1 MSPEPGSL
9 FQDFPSCDNEED
21 AIKSLAKIYA
31 VPDKE
36 IERILTHPDVVEI
49 AKSDTELLS
58 PYFPFVISMLLK
70 SHPRYELTHAAY
82 YHSTSYDG
90 CPSWFDEGLLGSS
103 AGIGCFIEKISGLI
117 PEEKREAVVQESRRI
132 VAFRSELEGSTA
144 KGTGPYA
151 WNTLAAASSSE
162 NGIRYQV
169 PEAIQDLWGRS
180 LVGRGDLI
188 DLSGV
193 IREKLKPVVV
203 KFKGATTDLD
213 TYCSV
218 LWGYLLSENGETHL
232 THTFVGDG
240 VGIPRESILAI
251 IDV

>member
-1 MSPEPGSL
+1 MS
-9 FQDFPSCDNEED
+9 FIPSCDSKED
-21 AIKSLAKIYA
+21 AINSLAKIYA

-36 IERILTHPDVVEI
+36 IKRILTHPDVVEI
-49 AKSDTELLS
+49 AKSDIELLS
-58 PYFPFVISMLLK
+58 PYFPAVISMLLK
-70 SHPRYELTHAAY
+70 ARPRYELTHAAY

-103 AGIGCFIEKISGLI
+103 AGIGRFIEKISGLI
-117 PEEKREAVVQESRRI
+117 PEEKREAVVQKSRRI
-132 VAFRSELEGSTA
+132 VASRSELEGSTA
-144 KGTGPYA
+144 KSTGPYA

-162 NGIRYQV
+162 NGISYQV
-169 PEAIQDLWGRS
+169 PEAIQDLWRGNSVEHGNLINLGR
-180 LVGRGDLI
+180 
-188 DLSGV
+188 V
-193 IREKLKPVVV
+193 IREKMKPVVV

-232 THTFVGDG
+232 THTFIGDG

>member
-1 MSPEPGSL
+1 MS
-9 FQDFPSCDNEED
+9 FIPSCDTKED
-21 AIKSLAKIYA
+21 AIQSLAKIYA
-31 VPDKE
+31 VPDKK
-36 IERILTHPDVVEI
+36 IERILMHPDVVEI
-49 AKSDTELLS
+49 AKSDAELLS
-58 PYFPFVISMLLK
+58 PCFPAVISMLLK
-70 SHPRYELTHAAY
+70 SQPQYEITHAAY

-90 CPSWFDEGLLGSS
+90 CPSWFDEGLLGSL
-103 AGIGCFIEKISGLI
+103 AGIDRFIEKISGLI
-117 PEEKREAVVQESRRI
+117 PEEKRERVVNESRKI
-132 VAFRSELEGSTA
+132 VASRSEFEGSTA

-151 WNTLAAASSSE
+151 WNTLAAASLSK

-169 PEAIQDLWGRS
+169 PEAIQDLWGS
-180 LVGRGDLI
+180 SFVGHGNLI
-188 DLSGV
+188 DLDGV

-203 KFKGATTDLD
+203 KFKGITTELD

-232 THTFVGDG
+232 THTFLGDG